1 MAQRM
6 SSRKS
11 SRLPAL
17 LVSSL
22 VLVALSAGLV
32 PVHDHEYHAARSC
45 TLCSTGTPPAT
56 TPSILQRIHKT
67 LLSEPFLGA
76 ENTALASPNLNR
88 LVSPR
93 APPA

>member
-1 MAQRM
+1 MAKRM

-11 SRLPAL
+11 SRLVAL

-32 PVHDHEYHAARSC
+32 PTHDHEYHAARSC
-45 TLCSTGTPPAT
+45 TLCSTGTLPAT
-56 TPSILQRIHKT
+56 TPSIAQRIQNT
-67 LLSEPFLGA
+67 LLSEPFIGVERIA
-76 ENTALASPNLNR
+76 PASQSLSR

>member
-11 SRLPAL
+11 SRLVAL

-32 PVHDHEYHAARSC
+32 PVHEHEYHAARSC

-56 TPSILQRIHKT
+56 PPSTPQRTQNT
-67 LLSEPFLGA
+67 LRSAAFLGV
-76 ENTALASPNLNR
+76 ENTALASPNLSR